1 VTTDINY
8 RVALESSPLAAMFVL
23 FMGVSTLVMVCAIP
37 FDAFIKGLVVLYVGV
52 SMLDAY
58 RTVSLRVGGRG
69 VRGIVIRGDEIE
81 VVDGSGTWRRG
92 ILRDGSFVSAGLT
105 VIRWRPSPARFD
117 RTIVILPDML
127 PPDAFRR
134 LRVVLRWR

>member
-8 RVALESSPLAAMFVL
+8 RVALESSRLAAMFVL
-23 FMGVSTLVMVCAIP
+23 FMGVSTLVMVCAMP
-37 FDAFIKGLVVLYVGV
+37 FDAVIKWFVVLYVGV

-58 RTVSLRVGGRG
+58 RTVSLRVGDRG

-81 VVDGSGTWRRG
+81 VVDSSDTSRRG
-92 ILRDGSFVSAGLT
+92 LLRDGSFVSAGLT
-105 VIRWRPSPARFD
+105 VIRWRPSRARVD

-134 LRVVLRWR
+134 LRVVLRWK